1 MLGAI
6 ADLKKLQDGV
16 LASFIRGTGPSILK
30 GEACLQPYHPE
41 CAPSRLKGEAKEI
54 WFHA

>member
-6 ADLKKLQDGV
+6 ADLKKLQAGV

-41 CAPSRLKGEAKEI
+41 CAPPRLKGEAKEI